1 MAKTGQLKLIGAEV
15 VEIPELDE
23 VLEKYEKA
31 KNRRVNASQAELPLK
46 EQVLNLIHANEKKL
60 RQPDGTLAYRYDDDK
75 MVVVT
80 SSKEKIKITTIEDAE
95 AGEEDEE

>member
-1 MAKTGQLKLIGAEV
+1 M
-15 VEIPELDE
+15 
-23 VLEKYEKA
+23 
-31 KNRRVNASQAELPLK
+31 
-46 EQVLNLIHANEKKL
+46 LNLIHANEKKL

-80 SSKEKIKITTIEDAE
+80 SLKEKIKITTIEDAE